1 MNGTLSIPFW
11 SYVIVLFSGAWH
23 LLSVN
28 IETILQWLDI
38 KVLLIYAL
46 EIDAF
51 GEHGDHLE
59 Y

>member
-1 MNGTLSIPFW
+1 MSLYYFRVRDT
-11 SYVIVLFSGAWH
+11 A
-23 LLSVN
+23 LSVN
-28 IETILQWLDI
+28 IETLLQWLDI

-51 GEHGDHLE
+51 GKHGDHLE